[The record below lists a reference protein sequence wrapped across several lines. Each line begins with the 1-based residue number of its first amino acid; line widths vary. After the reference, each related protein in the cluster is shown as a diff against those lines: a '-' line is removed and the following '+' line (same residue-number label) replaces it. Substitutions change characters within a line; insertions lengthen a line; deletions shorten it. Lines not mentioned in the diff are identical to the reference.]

1 MAERNE
7 YLTAEEVMEHLQ
19 LGRTFVYEQARL
31 YLASG
36 GAQGLPCRRFGR
48 LLRFPLAEIEAH
60 GCPPGQARVVD
71 LETRRRA
78 PTPQPATKPA
88 PSKPAREKPAQR
100 RTPTRRATG
109 TEQQS
114 TLPFTD

>member
-31 YLASG
+31 YLATG
-36 GAQGLPCRRFGR
+36 GAEGLPCRRFGR
-48 LLRFPLAEIEAH
+48 LLRFPLAEVEAH
-60 GCPPGQARVVD
+60 GCPAGQARIVD
-71 LETRRRA
+71 LDARRRA
-78 PTPQPATKPA
+78 PTTSMSP
-88 PSKPAREKPAQR
+88 KPARDKPAR
-100 RTPTRRATG
+100 RRASSSRATG
-109 TEQQS
+109 TDQS